1 MRRVIQ
7 RSTILA
13 LEVFVGLLATLVLGV
28 GLLYWRLAA
37 GPIELASVKQHI
49 EAQLSEVR
57 GGRPVTIDHIELAL
71 GRGGGAL
78 QLRATGVR
86 ALDTTGKVLSQS
98 REVMIGL
105 APERLL
111 FGKVAV
117 VEADFTGGDVT
128 VTVMKGGGAQIV
140 FGPPGA
146 APDIVLPPA
155 KSVEEP
161 LQARVNRLLDGLA
174 ATFRSVGPGGSL
186 RAISIEQ
193 ARLTVIDEAAGSR
206 WVGDD
211 AAFTLRRNNSN
222 LTLAASASLVGP
234 KGSAPFKALISTDT
248 NFAAATIDLTVSG
261 ARPQALAPNL
271 SLLTGLSTPLTLK
284 VAAALDRKAGV
295 KKLDG
300 ELSLGAGEL
309 ALGGGTLALSGGK
322 VNGRYDLGADTLY
335 VTEVALAGAQTKLRG
350 QAKLEHVSALF
361 TDNPA
366 TPARYEI
373 AAQHIDFQ
381 MPGAFSGPLAIDGVI
396 AAGVLRPEQ
405 SAIEIE
411 KFEANIEQARFHVT
425 GRVFWGGDGAGKVRA
440 GMKLDG
446 GMTGALS
453 PQTIVRYWPINLG
466 HDARAW
472 CASSLLTGR
481 LSNLALR
488 VDFKPSDLASGSLP
502 DDKLSLAFDFDQASV
517 NYIENMTNI
526 TGAQGRAELRGNS
539 FRADVAKGAIGDI
552 GLTAGKVTLPR
563 LFPAGAVATYQAHA
577 AGSARSVVNLLR
589 QAPIGLDT
597 RLPFD
602 PASIVGKG
610 DADFAIRR
618 PLGAGQPGDATQFSV
633 DGRFENVGATAKS
646 GDYTISQWKLR
657 VAGDDNSLTLS
668 GPMALARSTAELVW
682 TEKVRAKVNPSTVT
696 LKGRLDADDI
706 ISLGF
711 PILKYASG
719 PVVVEARSTGEGLDI
734 SRGDVKLDF
743 AAAAVN
749 IEKGFWRKAPG
760 APATLKFSVVR
771 QPDASLLLT
780 GLEARG
786 GGLNVNGQARVAK
799 EGDLLDANLPQ
810 AFLPGAFDGAVTAQR
825 DAAGTLQASVKGAFL
840 NIGTFFAPE
849 PPKAPTADQML
860 ATVRGYTAKP
870 GSLSPNYVVSADV
883 DRLRFRS
890 EADLAKAR
898 LVFGSDGVAL
908 RRLFVAGLDPQGKP
922 FDLAITPAA
931 GSGAGAGQLYLKS
944 EDAGFAARAIVGVD
958 NIKGGRVEAKG
969 AWTFGENPT
978 AVINV
983 KAKSFLVS
991 KVPAMAHLLSSV
1003 ASLTGMVET
1012 LNGQGITFTDLDA
1025 PMTMADGKLTLTDC
1039 RAAGPSLGIT
1049 AKGAVNLSSGALD
1062 IDGVLVPSYGL
1073 NSLLGNLPILGDLLV
1088 SRRGEGVFGITYSVH
1103 GDSQNPR
1110 VGVNPLSAITPGI
1123 LRRIFEP
1130 TRKPATEKAG

>member
-7 RSTILA
+7 RSTVLA
-13 LEVFVGLLATLVLGV
+13 LEVFVGLLATLGLGV

-86 ALDTTGKVLSQS
+86 ALDSGGKVLSQS

-111 FGKVAV
+111 IGKVAV
-117 VEADFTGGDVT
+117 VEADFIGGDVT
-128 VTVMKGGGAQIV
+128 VTAMRGGGAQIV

-146 APDIVLPPA
+146 APDIVLPPP
-155 KSVEEP
+155 KTTQEP
-161 LQARVNRLLDGLA
+161 LQTRVNRLLDGLA
-174 ATFRSVGPGGSL
+174 AAFRPVGPGGSL
-186 RAISIEQ
+186 RVISIER
-193 ARLTVIDEAAGSR
+193 ARLTLIDEAGGAR

-211 AAFTLRRNNSN
+211 AAFNLRRSKSN
-222 LTLAASASLVGP
+222 LSFMASASLNSPQGP
-234 KGSAPFKALISTDT
+234 APFTAVINTDT
-248 NFAAATIDLTVSG
+248 SFAAATIDLTITG

-271 SLLTGLSTPLTLK
+271 APLAGLSTPLTLK
-284 VAAALDRKAGV
+284 VAAALDRKTGV

-300 ELSLGAGEL
+300 DLQIGAGQL

-322 VNGRYDLGADTLY
+322 LAGRYDLGQDTLY

-350 QAKLEHVSALF
+350 QAKLEHASALF
-361 TDNPA
+361 AENPA
-366 TPARYEI
+366 APARYEVV
-373 AAQHIDFQ
+373 AQHIDFQ
-381 MPGAFSGPLAIDGVI
+381 MPGAFSGPLAIDGVV

-411 KFEANIEQARFHVT
+411 KFEANIDQARLRVA
-425 GRVFWGGDGAGKVRA
+425 GRVFWGADGAGMVRA

-446 GMTGALS
+446 DMSGALA

-472 CASSLLTGR
+472 CADSLKSGR
-481 LSNLALR
+481 LSNLALH
-488 VDFKPSDLASGSLP
+488 VDFKPSDLASGALP
-502 DDKLSLAFDFDQASV
+502 DDKLSLAFDFEQAGV
-517 NYIENMTNI
+517 NYIEKMTNI

-539 FRADVAKGAIGDI
+539 FHADVVKGTIGDI
-552 GLTAGKVTLPR
+552 ALTTGKVTLPR

-577 AGSARSVVNLLR
+577 TGSAKSIVNLLR
-589 QAPIGLDT
+589 EAPIGLDA

-610 DADFAIRR
+610 EADFAIRR
-618 PLGAGQPGDATQFSV
+618 PLGAGMPGDSTQFSV
-633 DGRFENVGATAKS
+633 DGRFENVGATAKN
-646 GDYTISQWKLR
+646 GDYAISNWKLR
-657 VAGDDNSLTLS
+657 VLGDDNALTLS
-668 GPMALARSTAELVW
+668 GPMALARSTADLVW
-682 TEKVRAKVNPSTVT
+682 TEKVRAKENPSTVT

-719 PVVVEARSTGEGLDI
+719 PVLVEARSTGVGLDI
-734 SRGDVKLDF
+734 NRGDVKLDF

-749 IEKGFWRKAPG
+749 IEKGFWKKAPG

-771 QPDASLLLT
+771 QPDASLLMT
-780 GLEARG
+780 GMEARG
-786 GGLNVNGQARVAK
+786 GGVNVNGQARVAK
-799 EGDLLDANLPQ
+799 EGDLIEANLPQ
-810 AFLPGAFDGAVTAQR
+810 AFLPGAFDGSVSARR
-825 DAAGTLQASVKGAFL
+825 DEAGTLQANVKGAFL

-870 GSLSPNYVVSADV
+870 GALSPNYVITADV

-890 EADLAKAR
+890 EADLNKGQ
-898 LVFGSDGVAL
+898 LVFGSDGLAL
-908 RRLFVAGLDPQGKP
+908 RRLLVAGLDPQGKP

-931 GSGAGAGQLYLKS
+931 GGGAGKLYLKS

-958 NIKGGRVEAKG
+958 NVKGGKVEATG
-969 AWTFGENPT
+969 LWTFGENPT

-983 KAKSFLVS
+983 KARTFLVS

-1012 LNGQGITFTDLDA
+1012 LNGQGISFTDLDA
-1025 PMTMADGKLTLTDC
+1025 PMTMADGKLMLTDC

-1073 NSLLGNLPILGDLLV
+1073 NSFLGNLPILGDLLV
-1088 SRRGEGVFGITYSVH
+1088 SRRGEGIFGITYSVH

-1130 TRKPATEKAG
+1130 ARKPPPEKAG